1 MSAKDDSPEADSE
14 EKKEYSFIARFL
26 VFLFIAGPAS
36 VFAIGIYG
44 RIGIRDA
51 ITAATE
57 RGNFSPM
64 MILLLWL
71 VGIVGTA
78 IMIFKK

>member
-1 MSAKDDSPEADSE
+1 MSRRDESE
-14 EKKEYSFIARFL
+14 DEQKKGYSFVARFL
-26 VFLFIAGPAS
+26 LFLFIAGPAS

-44 RIGIRDA
+44 RIGLRDA

-57 RGNFSPM
+57 RGSYSP
-64 MILLLWL
+64 IIVLSLWIAGL
-71 VGIVGTA
+71 IATA